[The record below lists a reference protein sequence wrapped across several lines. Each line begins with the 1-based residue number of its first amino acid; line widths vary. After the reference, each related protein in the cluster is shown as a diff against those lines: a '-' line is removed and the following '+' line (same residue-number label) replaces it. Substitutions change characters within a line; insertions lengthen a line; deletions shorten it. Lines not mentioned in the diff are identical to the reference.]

1 MIIWRLKSVATRN
14 PEMRAGSDVT
24 RVGESAE
31 NPLVNELLLRWPSGI
46 IRLHPQ
52 IRSTRG
58 RCVHIVRR
66 HLSVLSFRVKSEAP
80 PEGRRFRFGWP
91 LLCVAFIC
99 LGIGV
104 GLYRTP
110 RAEPVGGHLSPSP
123 SLPAGLVAAQSLGEL
138 VTAPVLVPEAPP
150 ASPDPTT
157 DDGTIPESE
166 TSRVRLATYTVRP
179 GDTLTAIAEAFRTS
193 TASIVQINGLS
204 SPDLLSVG
212 MKLSVMENAS
222 GVVVKVAQGD
232 TLWDISRRYGVSI
245 AEIAHVNNLDVTQ
258 VLPVGT
264 TLLLPGA
271 SARSVPVVSRS
282 SSFRWPIQG
291 SLTSSYGWRTHP
303 ITGQESFH
311 DGLDI
316 AASSGTAIGASL
328 GGTVKYA
335 GWLGGY
341 GRLVTIDHGDGLETR
356 YAHMS
361 AINVSQG
368 QIVSAGNTIGYVG
381 QSGDAT
387 GPHVHFEIRK
397 NGRTLNPRDYLP

>member
-1 MIIWRLKSVATRN
+1 M
-14 PEMRAGSDVT
+14 
-24 RVGESAE
+24 
-31 NPLVNELLLRWPSGI
+31 
-46 IRLHPQ
+46 
-52 IRSTRG
+52 
-58 RCVHIVRR
+58 RR
-66 HLSVLSFRVKSEAP
+66 HLSVLSFRVKSDAP
-80 PEGRRFRFGWP
+80 HEGRRFRFGWP

-99 LGIGV
+99 LGIGL

-110 RAEPVGGHLSPSP
+110 KPEPVASYVDPAP
-123 SLPAGLVAAQSLGEL
+123 SLPSGLVAVQSLGEL
-138 VTAPVLVPEAPP
+138 VAAPVFVREEPP
-150 ASPDPTT
+150 APSDQSTSDAT
-157 DDGTIPESE
+157 AAESE
-166 TSRVRLATYTVRP
+166 TPRVRLVTYTVRA
-179 GDTLTAIAEAFRTS
+179 GDTLTAIAQAFRTS
-193 TASIVQINGLS
+193 TASIAQINNLS

-303 ITGQESFH
+303 ISGQESFH

-316 AASSGTAIGASL
+316 AASSGTAIGAAL
-328 GGTVKYA
+328 GGKVKYA

-361 AINVSQG
+361 AFNVSQG
-368 QIVSAGNTIGYVG
+368 QIVSAGDIIGYVG